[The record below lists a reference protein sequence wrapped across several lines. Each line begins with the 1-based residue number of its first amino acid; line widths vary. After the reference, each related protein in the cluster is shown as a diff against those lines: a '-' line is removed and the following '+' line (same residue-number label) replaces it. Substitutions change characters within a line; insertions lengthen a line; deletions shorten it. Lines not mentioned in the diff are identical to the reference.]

1 MSDPLG
7 ILSDGDPAALA
18 LLVDYDGSIARI
30 VDEPEDAVPVPAA
43 RDALAALVPLL
54 GLVAVVSGRPVAFLR
69 ERLAIDGMRYVG
81 QYGLERLADGAVVSD
96 PRVEPYLHAVAEA
109 ADEAEQRFPDIWVE
123 RKRGLAVT
131 LHWRVHPELGEEATR
146 WAEETGRRLGLNV
159 YPTRMARELRP
170 PLPVDKGTAVTALL
184 TDAPAIERASF
195 AGDDHGDLAAFAALA
210 RLRDD
215 GALRA
220 VTRIA
225 VRSSEAPLELLDAA
239 DVVVDGPDGLA
250 ALLRAL
256 AGWLS

>member
-1 MSDPLG
+1 
-7 ILSDGDPAALA
+7 
-18 LLVDYDGSIARI
+18 
-30 VDEPEDAVPVPAA
+30 
-43 RDALAALVPLL
+43 
-54 GLVAVVSGRPVAFLR
+54 
-69 ERLAIDGMRYVG
+69 
-81 QYGLERLADGAVVSD
+81 
-96 PRVEPYLHAVAEA
+96 
-109 ADEAEQRFPDIWVE
+109 
-123 RKRGLAVT
+123 
-131 LHWRVHPELGEEATR
+131 
-146 WAEETGRRLGLNV
+146 
-159 YPTRMARELRP
+159 MARELRP

-195 AGDDHGDLAAFAALA
+195 AGDDHGDLAAFAALG